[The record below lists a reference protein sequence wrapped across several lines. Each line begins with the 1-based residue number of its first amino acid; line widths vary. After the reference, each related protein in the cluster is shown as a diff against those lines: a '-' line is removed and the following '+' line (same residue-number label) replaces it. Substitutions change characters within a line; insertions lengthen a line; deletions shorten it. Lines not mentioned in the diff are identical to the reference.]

1 MAGNKS
7 LTIILD
13 TNIWISFLI
22 SNRYKNLDLLFSQ
35 SRIKILFSTE
45 LLSEIQDTIEKPKLK
60 KFGKT
65 KIQTNTT
72 FLAELKSV

>member
-35 SRIKILFSTE
+35 SRIKILFSAE

-65 KIQTNTT
+65 KIQTITT

>member
-65 KIQTNTT
+65 KIQTITT